1 MPNHQQ
7 KPKRKKKRKVIDVS
21 KLAPPN
27 EVTVEIEV
35 DGRTYMSTLEVPEGS
50 SFEEIAL
57 AKENLAEL
65 IRQQHIKAYGKTRL
79 WRRAYRWLA
88 DRLKKSDATKRAERI
103 MNETDGE

>member
-65 IRQQHIKAYGKTRL
+65 IRQQHIKAYGETRL